1 VIEKESRALQKQFG
15 TPRRTQLEK
24 EKDGEVSDEDVI
36 ANQEC
41 ILVSIRAGVLLLSE
55 QVLTQKGWNL
65 LNIVGSS
72 IAAALTSR
80 TGV

>member
-1 VIEKESRALQKQFG
+1 MLGASFCCLHFLILALLLRVQVIEKESRALQKQFG

-41 ILVSIRAGVLLLSE
+41 ILVRIP
-55 QVLTQKGWNL
+55 T
-65 LNIVGSS
+65 
-72 IAAALTSR
+72 
-80 TGV
+80 